1 MYQNVWGLIW
11 YLSVQ
16 LGISKTTHFVVNKNG
31 WIVYQ
36 QGHDPTNVHHMM
48 CDLWVMELGGLFID
62 FINSMGDQSTGNSFV
77 AHSWMTFKPPLV
89 LLGVHFVFSISHINE
104 SEREKVEFFFFFF
117 FYTYEWVSDCLLTCG
132 ETNCQTWSVHTWLFD
147 CLLCMSHFP

>member
-104 SEREKVEFFFFFF
+104 WEREKVEFFLFFVFCFFNIFFFF
-117 FYTYEWVSDCLLTCG
+117 LHIWVS
-132 ETNCQTWSVHTWLFD
+132 QWLPVD
-147 CLLCMSHFP
+147 LWGNKLSDLVCAYLAV